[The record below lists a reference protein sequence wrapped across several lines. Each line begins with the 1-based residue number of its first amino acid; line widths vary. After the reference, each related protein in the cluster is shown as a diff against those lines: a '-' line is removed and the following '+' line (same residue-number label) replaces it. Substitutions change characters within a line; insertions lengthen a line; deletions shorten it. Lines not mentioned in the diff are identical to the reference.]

1 MKIDVRIK
9 SLFFDRAKVL
19 RAVNA
24 ARRKALSKAGAFI
37 RETAKR
43 SIKERVGRSA
53 PPGHP
58 PYSPVGAKRRRIN
71 QQRKRE
77 GKAPI
82 RGGFKGIKHILFGY
96 DPAAESVVIGPV
108 GLQGSNV
115 PNVLEFGGTSTVS
128 RFRNG
133 RLVDERVR
141 ISPHPYMGPALE
153 KERSKL
159 SKLWAGSVR
168 GG

>member
-1 MKIDVRIK
+1 MKIDVRMK
-9 SLFFDRAKVL
+9 SLFFDRGKVL

-43 SIKERVGRSA
+43 GIKGRVGRSGPA
-53 PPGHP
+53 GHP
-58 PYSPVGAKRRRIN
+58 PYSHVGAKRRRVN
-71 QQRKRE
+71 QQRRRQ

-96 DPAAESVVIGPV
+96 DPATESVVIGPV
-108 GLQGSNV
+108 GLQGSSV
-115 PNVLEFGGTSTVS
+115 PNVLEFGGTSTIS
-128 RFRNG
+128 RFHNG
-133 RLVDERVR
+133 RVVEEKVR
-141 ISPHPYMGPALE
+141 IAPHPYMGPALE
-153 KERSKL
+153 KEKPKL
-159 SKLWAGSVR
+159 PEVWANSVK